1 MQKRLELLRAFIA
14 DQQVDGILISKSQNR
29 RYFSGFT
36 GSAGMLLIT
45 AHTAQLITDFRYMEQ
60 AAQQALGFEII
71 RHQTSIYDTIGRLA
85 CRLGINK
92 LGFETDYVSFETYNL
107 INKALS
113 VTELFPVKLDCLRTQ
128 KDQAELTLIQKAVDI
143 ADAAFAYVLDIIHIG
158 MSERELA
165 FELETRMR
173 KLGSEKPA
181 FDTIV
186 ASGKRSALPHGVATD
201 KLLECGDFVTLDF
214 GAVYQGYHSDMTRT
228 LVIGHPTEKQ
238 RQVYQTVLRAQQ
250 QGVQAVRAGR
260 LCRDVDA
267 AARNIITA
275 AGYGEYF
282 GHGLGHCVGLMIHE
296 EPRLSPT
303 NETERLAENMVVTVE
318 PGIYLPDWG
327 GVRIEDLV
335 IVTASG
341 CKILTTSGK
350 QLIEIDRR

>member
-1 MQKRLELLRAFIA
+1 MRRLELLRAFIA
-14 DQQVDGILISKSQNR
+14 EQQVDGVLVSKAQNR
-29 RYFSGFT
+29 RFFSGFT

-45 AHTAQLITDFRYMEQ
+45 AHTAQLITDFRYLEQ
-60 AAQQALGFEII
+60 AAQQAHGFEII
-71 RHQTSIYDTIGRLA
+71 RHQSSLYDTIGRLA
-85 CRLGINK
+85 SDLGISK
-92 LGFETDYVSFETYNL
+92 LGFETEYVSFAAYGL
-107 INKALS
+107 MGKALAATHL
-113 VTELFPVKLDCLRTQ
+113 VPVKLDHLRAQ
-128 KDQAELTLIQKAVDI
+128 KDQGELALIQKAADI
-143 ADAAFAYVLDIIHIG
+143 ADAAFAHVLDTIHIG
-158 MSERELA
+158 MSELDLA

-201 KLLECGDFVTLDF
+201 KLLESGDFVTLDF

-228 LVIGHPTEKQ
+228 LIMGHPTEQ
-238 RQVYQTVLRAQQ
+238 QHQIYQLVLTAQQ
-250 QGVQAVRAGR
+250 KGVQAVKAGE
-260 LCRDVDA
+260 LCREVDA
-267 AARNIITA
+267 VARDIITA
-275 AGYGEYF
+275 AGYGSYF

-341 CKILTTSGK
+341 CEVLTTSSK
-350 QLIEIDRR
+350 QLIEIDR